1 MTKLQIEMAI
11 AALILL
17 IIIVAC
23 LKRNSISIKNS
34 VAWFIL
40 PVAFLFIAIFP
51 APIIALS
58 DLFGFETLS
67 NFIFVIIIALLILV
81 CFSLTISLS
90 RQQVKITKLI
100 QELSILK
107 EKTNDQKSEK
117 SNDLNSD

>member
-1 MTKLQIEMAI
+1 MTNLQIEMAI

-17 IIIVAC
+17 FIIIIC
-23 LKRNSISIKNS
+23 LKHNSISIKNS

-40 PVAFLFIAIFP
+40 PIAFLLISIFP
-51 APIIALS
+51 QPIVALS
-58 DLFGFETLS
+58 NLFGFETLS

-100 QELSILK
+100 QELSLLK
-107 EKTNDQKSEK
+107 EKINDQKSK
-117 SNDLNSD
+117 K